1 MNVPPSDPT
10 SAPHPARPRSSGTA
24 ELTGRA
30 DVRVPL
36 RPLARILQAR
46 AEGRD
51 PSPIEARNLRAR
63 LEALAETGWRAA
75 EWRLLLLA
83 AAFFAGFALIGARMA
98 LLAATPPAET
108 LAWQGEDIQAD
119 RADILDRHG
128 RVLATN
134 LLTNALYAELRYMV
148 DGERAARELARI
160 FPEIDAGRMAAR
172 LTDPD
177 RRFVWI
183 RPRLSPE
190 QAQQVHDIG
199 EPGLLLGPRRMRL
212 YPNGRLAAHVLGG
225 ATFGQQG
232 VTAAEIVGVAGIE
245 HRLDTRLRDPD
256 LADVPVQLSL
266 DLTVQAVAAEVL
278 QGGMT
283 MLNARAAAAVIMDA
297 QTGEIV
303 ALVSL
308 PDFDPNDRPP
318 PPLTGNPT
326 DSPLFNHAVQGVYE
340 LGSVMKAFTVAQALD
355 LGLVRPDTM
364 VDTRGPLR
372 VGRFAI
378 TDFRNYGNQL
388 SVTDVF
394 VRSSNIGTARLAQMI
409 GGDRQRAFLARL
421 GLLEPAPVE
430 LAETARARPMF
441 PERWSDL
448 SSMTISYGHGL
459 STSPVH
465 LAAGYAAL
473 VNGGF
478 RVAPTLLR
486 RVNPEPGE
494 RVLSAETSAM
504 MRAMMRQTVTRGTA
518 SLAEVP
524 GYGVG
529 GKTGTADK
537 PDPRGGYYRDRVIAT
552 FAGAFPMNDPRY
564 VVVVMLDEPSETT
577 GHEVRRTA
585 GWTAVPVAA
594 EIIRRTAPL
603 LGLRPQ
609 PDAEIA
615 AALGLR

>member
-1 MNVPPSDPT
+1 MTAMPPDPPT
-10 SAPHPARPRSSGTA
+10 
-24 ELTGRA
+24 LTGRP

-36 RPLARILQAR
+36 RPLARILRAR
-46 AEGRD
+46 AQGAD
-51 PSPIEARNLRAR
+51 PSRIEAQNLRAR
-63 LEALAETGWRAA
+63 REALAESGWRGA
-75 EWRLLLLA
+75 EWRLLVVA
-83 AAFFAGFALIGARMA
+83 ACFVAGFALIGARMA
-98 LLAATPPAET
+98 LLASTPPAEAT
-108 LAWQGEDIQAD
+108 VWQGEDIQAD

-134 LLTNALYAELRYMV
+134 LLTNALYAETRYMI
-148 DGERAARELARI
+148 DGPRAARELARI
-160 FPEIDAGRMAAR
+160 FPEIDAARMAAR

-183 RPRLSPE
+183 RSRLSPE

-199 EPGLLLGPRRMRL
+199 EPGLMLGPRRMRL

-225 ATFGQQG
+225 AAFGQQG
-232 VTAAEIVGVAGIE
+232 VTAAEIIGVAGIE
-245 HRLDTRLRDPD
+245 HRLEARLRDPD

-266 DLTVQAVAAEVL
+266 DLTVQAVTAEVL

-283 MLNARAAAAVIMDA
+283 MLNARAAAAILMDA
-297 QTGEIV
+297 QTGEII
-303 ALVSL
+303 AMVSL

-318 PPLTGNPT
+318 PPVEGNPV

-340 LGSVMKAFTVAQALD
+340 LGSVMKSFAIAQALD
-355 LGLVRPDTM
+355 LGLVTPETM

-372 VGRFAI
+372 VGRFAVS
-378 TDFRNYGNQL
+378 DFRNYGAQL
-388 SVTDVF
+388 STTDIF
-394 VRSSNIGTARLAQMI
+394 VRSSNIGTARLVQMI
-409 GGDRQRAFLARL
+409 GRDRQRAFLERL
-421 GLLEPAPVE
+421 GFLEPAPIE

-441 PERWSDL
+441 PARWSEA

-473 VNGGF
+473 VNGGY
-478 RVAPTLLR
+478 RVEPTLLR
-486 RVNPEPGE
+486 RTTPVQGE
-494 RVLSAETSAM
+494 RVISARTSAM
-504 MRAMMRQTVTRGTA
+504 IRAMMRQTVTRGTA
-518 SLAEVP
+518 TLADVP

-537 PDPRGGYYRDRVIAT
+537 PNPRGRYYRDRVIAT

-564 VVVVMLDEPSETT
+564 VFVVMLDEPSETS
-577 GHEVRRTA
+577 GREVRRTA

-603 LGLRPQ
+603 LGIRPQ
-609 PDAEIA
+609 SDAEIA